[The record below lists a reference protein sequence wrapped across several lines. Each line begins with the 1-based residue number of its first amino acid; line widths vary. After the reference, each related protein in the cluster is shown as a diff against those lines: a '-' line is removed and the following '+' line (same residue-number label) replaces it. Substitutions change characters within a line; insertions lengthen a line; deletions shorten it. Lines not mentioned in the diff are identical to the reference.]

1 MLSCFCNCLFSWIN
15 GANSILLH
23 FIYWWYIRQVWKR
36 EKQNIAEPPKWFLVC
51 FCTLW
56 LCSFDL
62 RPFCLRWK
70 VSVSA
75 ISIGSWW
82 LSSSTLSH
90 QSTNFLTEKYV
101 LLHVKPS
108 FDSWCEERQEM
119 GQRDQGNNTH
129 QMAEAARIWTCSG
142 HKDPDPTTGSPFLKF
157 VFLLNEIT
165 QCDYNETCFSKVCP
179 FASLR
184 CSFFSK
190 IFSLL

>member
-1 MLSCFCNCLFSWIN
+1 MDKWCQQYFATLYLLVIYKTGLEKRKTKHCWTTKMVSSVFFCGLVILQFRPQTILSQMKS
-15 GANSILLH
+15 
-23 FIYWWYIRQVWKR
+23 
-36 EKQNIAEPPKWFLVC
+36 
-51 FCTLW
+51 
-56 LCSFDL
+56 
-62 RPFCLRWK
+62 
-70 VSVSA
+70 VSLAGCSA
-75 ISIGSWW
+75 ISAGNWW
-82 LSSSTLSH
+82 LSSSTLS
-90 QSTNFLTEKYV
+90 QSTNFLTKKYV

-165 QCDYNETCFSKVCP
+165 QCDYNETCFSKVCS